1 MIGMI
6 IQLLYNIENAF
17 SEAFTDRYRSAE
29 HMRNR
34 THRDLRPPRD
44 FLDRGHVLT
53 NISRK

>member
-1 MIGMI
+1 
-6 IQLLYNIENAF
+6 
-17 SEAFTDRYRSAE
+17 
-29 HMRNR
+29 MRNR